1 MATARLIQV
10 TLGAGAT
17 QIATAVTPFNQMT
30 IQDNALAVCRA
41 GDSTVSATKGIQ
53 LAAAGAT
60 GSTLTIGPF
69 SGMQGDA
76 SQYFLFGTAT
86 QLIDVLLT

>member
-1 MATARLIQV
+1 MTARLIQV

-17 QIATAVTPFNQMT
+17 QISATPAYCNQMDV
-30 IQDNALAVCRA
+30 QDNAAAVCRL

-53 LAAAGAT
+53 LLAAGVD
-60 GSTLTIGPF
+60 GSKHTIGPF
-69 SGMQGDA
+69 AGQQIDA
-76 SQYFLFGTAT
+76 SQYYLFGTAT